1 MSTAHIGVERGRI
14 SISQEV
20 ENEGTFLF
28 SVCLL
33 CRPRYDVLWYAGAV
47 TMSMSSGGSMSSE
60 VRLVK
65 EKGGRE
71 KMASLVVYVLR
82 EPPSAI

>member
-33 CRPRYDVLWYAGAV
+33 CRPRYDVLWYAGDV
-47 TMSMSSGGSMSSE
+47 
-60 VRLVK
+60 
-65 EKGGRE
+65 
-71 KMASLVVYVLR
+71 
-82 EPPSAI
+82 